1 MDYPPGVRRLLDAA
15 GAAVGDRVR
24 ATRAGTS
31 YEGSVMPHHGFS
43 ADDILTVKL
52 DNGYNVG
59 IATEGLEVSLVSKG
73 ASQAMAK
80 PVRPADA
87 PEGDA
92 FDPYP
97 DASDPDA
104 SVPDAT
110 VVILACPADMVLVE
124 TFIIA
129 MSYCIDMAEAG
140 NQDWVMAGATC
151 AALGKRLCTDGEWHY
166 ACTRAPTGLVDM
178 TDGDWEWTSD
188 LASPTVARKRG
199 WNACTDTSTHAI
211 TPDPYLFH
219 CCRDPL

>member
-1 MDYPPGVRRLLDAA
+1 MSIGRRWGLAALCAAACGRSGYDPVIAAPGPADAA
-15 GAAVGDRVR
+15 PGDAA
-24 ATRAGTS
+24 AGEPDGPAPPDS
-31 YEGSVMPHHGFS
+31 
-43 ADDILTVKL
+43 
-52 DNGYNVG
+52 
-59 IATEGLEVSLVSKG
+59 
-73 ASQAMAK
+73 

-87 PEGDA
+87 PEVDA

-151 AALGKRLCTDGEWHY
+151 ASLGKRLCRDDEWGF
-166 ACTRAPTGLVDM
+166 ACGAAPAGLVDM
-178 TDGDWEWTSD
+178 SDGDWEWTSD